1 MIFNIPVGGKAK
13 TTVSVYGAASE
24 DVTLTSEKGEVFT
37 TTTDAAG
44 YGGELELPVGVYT
57 IAGSYTEYSK
67 SLTVKKDTTEVY
79 AMPDGTIVYWYGY
92 KPYAPAAKK
101 YAPNVENRT
110 SNTKAPTIT
119 TNTRSI
125 MVRQPSVSGN
135 YIGSAIFDNVKTDG
149 GVLTFKSGGKSANNS
164 SPKVYFSY
172 AKSITADGFTPISSN
187 YVDYGEKETTLGT
200 AAAGT
205 YDIAISA
212 QNGGAN
218 YHGQVTVYAVYFAE

>member
-13 TTVSVYGAASE
+13 VVVSVYGAASE
-24 DVTLTSEKGEVFT
+24 TVTLTDAKGNAFT
-37 TTTDAAG
+37 ADTNSAG
-44 YGGELELPVGVYT
+44 YGGTLEIPVGVYT
-57 IAGSYTEYSK
+57 IKGGHTQHSK
-67 SLTVKKDTTEVY
+67 SVTVTKATTAVY

-92 KPYAPAAKK
+92 KPYTPAAKK
-101 YAPNVENRT
+101 YAPEVTNRT

-119 TNTRSI
+119 TNARSI
-125 MVRQPSVSGN
+125 MVRQPSTSGN
-135 YIGSAIFDNVKTDG
+135 YIGSAIFDNVKTGG

-205 YDIAISA
+205 YDIAISV

-218 YHGQVTVYAVYFAE
+218 YHGQVTVSAVYFAE